1 VPGDARPELHRRR
14 GVIALMLLA
23 GASILL
29 SIALPAI
36 AAWMWLLGLALM
48 ITALLTAFITWRRE
62 RITS

>member
-1 VPGDARPELHRRR
+1 
-14 GVIALMLLA
+14 MLLA
-23 GASILL
+23 GASIPL

-48 ITALLTAFITWRRE
+48 ITALLIAFITWRRE